1 MPAVHDRLGRCPA
14 ADNDDRR
21 SAAMDLG
28 DFLWSLL
35 VIYFIF
41 FYFMIVFRIIGDI
54 FANKETSGLAKTAWL
69 VFLIFVPFLA
79 MFIYLIVNGKEM
91 TQRAMAQAVERDQAQ
106 QEYIRQVA
114 GSADDST
121 AQIAKA
127 HELLN
132 SGAISEQ
139 EFSALKAKALA

>member
-1 MPAVHDRLGRCPA
+1 
-14 ADNDDRR
+14 
-21 SAAMDLG
+21 MDLG

-54 FANKETSGLAKTAWL
+54 FANKEASGLSKTAWL
-69 VFLIFVPFLA
+69 VFLIFLPFLS

-91 TQRAMAQAVERDQAQ
+91 TQRAMAQAAEADAAQ
-106 QEYIRQVA
+106 QAYIRQVA
-114 GSADDST
+114 GSDDST
-121 AQIAKA
+121 AQIARA

-139 EFSALKAKALA
+139 EFSTLKAKALA

>member
-1 MPAVHDRLGRCPA
+1 MPAVHNRLGRCPA

-41 FYFMIVFRIIGDI
+41 FYFMILFRVIGDI
-54 FANKETSGLAKTAWL
+54 FADKESSGWAKTGW
-69 VFLIFVPFLA
+69 LIFLVVVPFLSL
-79 MFIYLIVNGKEM
+79 FIYLIVNGKEM
-91 TQRAMAQAVERDQAQ
+91 TQRAMDQAVAADQAQ
-106 QEYIRQVA
+106 QAYIRQVA
-114 GSADDST
+114 GSDDST
-121 AQIAKA
+121 AQIARA
-127 HELLN
+127 HELLT

>member
-1 MPAVHDRLGRCPA
+1 
-14 ADNDDRR
+14 
-21 SAAMDLG
+21 MDLG

-41 FYFMIVFRIIGDI
+41 FYFMILFRVIGDI
-54 FANKETSGLAKTAWL
+54 FADKESSGWAKTGWL
-69 VFLIFVPFLA
+69 ILLVVVPFLSL
-79 MFIYLIVNGKEM
+79 FIYLIVNGKEM
-91 TQRAMAQAVERDQAQ
+91 TQRAMDQAVAADQAQ
-106 QEYIRQVA
+106 QAYIRQVA
-114 GSADDST
+114 ASGADDST

-139 EFSALKAKALA
+139 EFNALKAKALA

>member
-1 MPAVHDRLGRCPA
+1 
-14 ADNDDRR
+14 
-21 SAAMDLG
+21 MDLG

-54 FANKETSGLAKTAWL
+54 FANKEASGLSKTAWL
-69 VFLIFVPFLA
+69 IFLIFFPFIS

-91 TQRAMAQAVERDQAQ
+91 TERAMAQAVERDQAQ

-114 GSADDST
+114 GNADDST
-121 AQIAKA
+121 AQIARA

-139 EFSALKAKALA
+139 EFSTLKAKALA

>member
-1 MPAVHDRLGRCPA
+1 
-14 ADNDDRR
+14 
-21 SAAMDLG
+21 MDFG

-54 FANKETSGLAKTAWL
+54 FANKEASGLSKTAWL
-69 VFLIFVPFLA
+69 VFLIFLPFLS

-91 TQRAMAQAVERDQAQ
+91 TQRAMAQAAEADAAQ
-106 QEYIRQVA
+106 QAYIRQVA
-114 GSADDST
+114 GSDDST
-121 AQIAKA
+121 AQIARA

-139 EFSALKAKALA
+139 EFSTLKAKALA

>member
-1 MPAVHDRLGRCPA
+1 
-14 ADNDDRR
+14 
-21 SAAMDLG
+21 MDLG

-41 FYFMIVFRIIGDI
+41 FYFMILFRVIGDI
-54 FANKETSGLAKTAWL
+54 FSNKESSGWAKTGWL
-69 VFLIFVPFLA
+69 ILLVVVPFLSL
-79 MFIYLIVNGKEM
+79 FIYLIVHGQDM
-91 TQRAMAQAVERDQAQ
+91 TNRAMAQAAAADAAQ
-106 QEYIRQVA
+106 QDYIRQVA
-114 GSADDST
+114 GSGEDPT

-139 EFSALKAKALA
+139 EFNALKAKALA